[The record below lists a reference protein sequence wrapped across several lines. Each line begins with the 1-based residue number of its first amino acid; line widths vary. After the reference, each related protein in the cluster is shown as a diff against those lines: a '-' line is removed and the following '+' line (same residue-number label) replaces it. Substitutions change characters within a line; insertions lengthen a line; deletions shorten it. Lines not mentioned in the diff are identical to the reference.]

1 MLVFVLARNGDVC
14 RGCLWFISKSESL
27 PTLIYLVSPPT
38 EIPLTSNV
46 IILAIFASVSATSL
60 PPAVISSAADIS
72 SVECMCSTSTLPNEP
87 VEVAEPLIVP
97 LNSKPCVNA
106 PLISAASCADP
117 LISVFS
123 NSVSAVCNLSDKLL
137 DTVSKAPLICV
148 AI

>member
-60 PPAVISSAADIS
+60 PPAVISSTADMS
-72 SVECMCSTSTLPNEP
+72 SVECICSTSTLP
-87 VEVAEPLIVP
+87 AESDQGP
-97 LNSKPCVNA
+97 A
-106 PLISAASCADP
+106 PLD
-117 LISVFS
+117 V
-123 NSVSAVCNLSDKLL
+123 
-137 DTVSKAPLICV
+137 APERSI
-148 AI
+148 